1 MLKLEIQSDK
11 CEIYMAGLVC
21 IAILCMLDCMPTGTI
36 FSSMYD
42 KNGWLED
49 VVPVRDQ
56 SDGQNS
62 VLERVAPSNF

>member
-1 MLKLEIQSDK
+1 
-11 CEIYMAGLVC
+11 
-21 IAILCMLDCMPTGTI
+21 
-36 FSSMYD
+36 MYD

-56 SDGQNS
+56 SDEQDS